1 MTMTVMMMMMMLLI
15 PLMQVRDD
23 DGDKTKGVVAM
34 TGDPK
39 RAFADKVGTVCLV
52 TRHT

>member
-1 MTMTVMMMMMMLLI
+1 MIVMMMI

>member
-1 MTMTVMMMMMMLLI
+1 MMVMMMMMMLLI

-39 RAFADKVGTVCLV
+39 RAFADKVGTVRLV